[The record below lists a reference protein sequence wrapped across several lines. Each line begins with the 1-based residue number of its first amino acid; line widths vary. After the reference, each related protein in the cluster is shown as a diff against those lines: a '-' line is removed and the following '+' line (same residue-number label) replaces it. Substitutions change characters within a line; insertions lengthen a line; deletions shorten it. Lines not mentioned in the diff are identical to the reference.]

1 MLTDLTTT
9 DLTTERRG
17 SVAWVRLRAPRS
29 NALTPRLVSELTTV
43 LRDAQEDPA
52 ISCLA
57 LTSDSRN
64 FCTGADLDLLRAVG
78 EDPLEE
84 ANYAALGSIYELFCA
99 IQNATVPT
107 IAGIGGFV
115 VGAGINLALVCDMRI
130 VADDVKI
137 RGFASAGVH
146 PGGGHLSMLLRN
158 LPPVTAA
165 AVALFGQDLDAAGAV
180 ASGFAFRQVPREDLD
195 ASVEELARSVGDDAP
210 LVRKVTASYRQSLR
224 GDLSPESAVLLE
236 RASQL
241 WSLRR
246 RK

>member
-1 MLTDLTTT
+1 MDV
-9 DLTTERRG
+9 TTERRG
-17 SVAWVRLRAPRS
+17 SVAWVRLHAPRS
-29 NALTPRLVSELTTV
+29 NALTPRLVSELAAA
-43 LRDAQEDPA
+43 LRDAEADPA
-52 ISCLA
+52 VACLA
-57 LTSDSRN
+57 LTSEGRN
-64 FCTGADLDLLRAVG
+64 FCTGADLDLLREVG
-78 EDPLEE
+78 DDPLEE
-84 ANYAALGSIYELFCA
+84 SNYAALGSIYELFCA
-99 IQNATVPT
+99 LQDAAVPT

-130 VADDVKI
+130 VADDVRV

-165 AVALFGQDLDAAGAV
+165 AVALFGQDLDAAGTV
-180 ASGFAFRQVPREDLD
+180 ASGFAYRQVSRENLD

-210 LVRKVTASYRQSLR
+210 LARRVAASYRQSLH
-224 GDLSPESAVLLE
+224 GNLSPESAVLLE

-246 RK
+246 KK